1 MGVSRNHTREMEN
14 FMEVC
19 LSSPLKVCP
28 IKREP
33 CEYYSGEGCYL
44 SGKWQDIV
52 VVQCEKDP
60 C

>member
-1 MGVSRNHTREMEN
+1 MEN